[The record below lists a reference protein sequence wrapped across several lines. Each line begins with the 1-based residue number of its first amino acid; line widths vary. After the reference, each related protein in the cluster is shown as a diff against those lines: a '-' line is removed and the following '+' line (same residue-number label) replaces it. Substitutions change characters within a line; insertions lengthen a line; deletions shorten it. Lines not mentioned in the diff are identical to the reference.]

1 MFIENCSKKDIIRGK
16 HQDAGENSVL
26 IQIKDPDWDY
36 AVPYAKFKEVYQF
49 SFADVKIPCQ
59 EDSAHAITDEQA
71 RQIAGILEHAK
82 ANDMN
87 VIVHCVVGRCRS
99 GAVVEAGISI
109 GFPDP
114 YKKRNPN
121 PLVLSSIKNHL
132 TKEKE

>member
-49 SFADVKIPCQ
+49 SFADIKIPCQ
-59 EDSAHAITDEQA
+59 EDSDHAITDEQG

-82 ANDMN
+82 TNNMN

-99 GAVVEAGISI
+99 GAIVEAGISI

-121 PLVLSSIKNHL
+121 PLVLSSIKNLL
-132 TKEKE
+132 TKENE

>member
-49 SFADVKIPCQ
+49 SFSDVKIPCQ

-109 GFPDP
+109 GFSDP

-121 PLVLSSIKNHL
+121 LLVLSSIKNYL
-132 TKEKE
+132 TKEK

>member
-1 MFIENCSKKDIIRGK
+1 MFIENCSKKDIIKGK
-16 HQDAGENSVL
+16 HQDAGENSML

-36 AVPYAKFKEVYQF
+36 AVPFTKFKEVYQF
-49 SFADVKIPCQ
+49 SFADVKTLC
-59 EDSAHAITDEQA
+59 DTNSAHAITNEQGK
-71 RQIAGILEHAK
+71 QIAGLLEHAK
-82 ANDMN
+82 TNNMN

-99 GAVVEAGISI
+99 GAVVEAGVSI
-109 GFPDP
+109 GFPDT